1 MPRTS
6 TTLLCVPILVED
18 PDQASR
24 EAVAARDA
32 GADLVEFRV
41 DAYFTGNEGPD
52 SADELE
58 AIQGLVDAC
67 PLPCIVTCRPVL
79 EGGHYRGTDAAR
91 IALFERLGTAA
102 ASGRRPPAY
111 IDVELA
117 TYRRSENLK
126 QKVNLAVQHPGQVR
140 PVETT
145 LILSTHDFNSRPPD
159 LLRQIEAMLREPA
172 CGVIK
177 VAYRARSLRD
187 NLELL
192 ELLAELRDRIDAG
205 HSARWGIALGMGP
218 FGLMS
223 RVLAPKYGGFLT
235 FAALRRDSATA
246 PGQPIISE
254 LLDRYR
260 FRSISSSTRVL
271 GVVGYPVEHSLSP
284 LVHNAG
290 FQAVGHDAV
299 YLPMPIPP
307 EYEHFK
313 ATMLALIEHPHLDFA
328 GCSVT
333 IPHKPH
339 LVRLAAEM
347 RDQGDGAGVPRWTID
362 ELSARCGAA
371 NTLHVQR
378 DPKGRPVALSI
389 SNTDGPG
396 LVAVL
401 RARLGE
407 VRGRIVAILGAGGT
421 ARAAAA
427 ALALAGAR
435 VRVLNRTHEHAVELC
450 RAIDPDASLDLR
462 AVGNDWIERGFDA
475 TPPEAVVNC
484 TPLGMDAPEQRG
496 RIPLTPQ
503 QVSALPAGCTVMDCV
518 YVPLRTPLLSLAAAR
533 GLPVIDGAALF
544 VAQAAEQFS
553 LWTGQRA
560 PAQLFDRIVRET
572 LAG

>member
-18 PDQASR
+18 TDQASH

-41 DAYFTGNEGPD
+41 DAFFTGNEGPD
-52 SADELE
+52 SVDELE

-79 EGGHYRGTDAAR
+79 EGGHYRGSDAAR

-140 PVETT
+140 QVDTT

-159 LLRQIEAMLREPA
+159 LLRQVEAMLHEPA

-192 ELLAELRDRIDAG
+192 ELLAELRDRVDTGQNA
-205 HSARWGIALGMGP
+205 HWGIALGMGP

-223 RVLAPKYGGFLT
+223 RVLAPKFGGFLT

-246 PGQPIISE
+246 PGQPVISE

-260 FRSISSSTRVL
+260 FRSITSSTRVL

-290 FQAVGHDAV
+290 FQAIGHDAV
-299 YLPMPIPP
+299 YLPLPIPP

-339 LVRLAAEM
+339 LVRLASEM
-347 RDQGDGAGVPRWTID
+347 IRQQDDVGTSRWSID

-371 NTLHVQR
+371 NTLHVER
-378 DPKGRPVALSI
+378 DPKGRPSAMSVT
-389 SNTDGPG
+389 NTDGPG
-396 LVAVL
+396 LVSVL
-401 RARLGE
+401 RSHLQNFE
-407 VRGRIVAILGAGGT
+407 GRCVAILGAGGT
-421 ARAAAA
+421 ARGAAA

-435 VRVLNRTHEHAVELC
+435 VRVLNRTHEHAVDLC
-450 RAIDPDASLDLR
+450 RAIDPAGTLDLR
-462 AVGNDWIERGFDA
+462 AVGEDWFERGFDA
-475 TPPEAVVNC
+475 APPDAVVNC
-484 TPLGMDAPEQRG
+484 TPLGMDAPERRG
-496 RIPLTPQ
+496 QAPLTPE
-503 QVSALPAGCTVMDCV
+503 QVRALPAGCAVMDCV

-533 GLPVIDGAALF
+533 GLPVIDGAELF

-553 LWTGQRA
+553 VWTGQRA
-560 PAQLFDRIVRET
+560 PTQLFDRMVRET
-572 LAG
+572 LSG

>member
-117 TYRRSENLK
+117 TYWRSENLK

-223 RVLAPKYGGFLT
+223 RVLAPKFGGFLT

-496 RIPLTPQ
+496 QSPLTPQ
-503 QVSALPAGCTVMDCV
+503 QVGALPAGCTVMDCV
-518 YVPLRTPLLSLAAAR
+518 YVPLRTPLLSLAVAR
-533 GLPVIDGAALF
+533 GLPVIDGATLF